1 MSKWNESNGDFE
13 KYWNSLSFEE
23 KYWLKD
29 HMELDFSKEFLSEKL
44 YKHWTEVI
52 NLIPEVKPRK
62 AKWALQDYCIS
73 NKIKPCEIYAGFSDW
88 NLRMKPRGAEILL
101 HLFEQGLIDQK
112 TKNASQDVSELKEY
126 SKVSEKEIDKEEQ
139 EINFEKQ
146 KRIERFQYVLKNPDE
161 IKESEMT
168 YSFLNEYSWAKFGK
182 GSHECQMREYTF
194 CKDFTI
200 VSIKSNSGKTKD
212 SRTMVWINIYNWD
225 GSLYKVVKNSAAI
238 AGLPSPNRRNDPNR
252 NWGLPG

>member
-146 KRIERFQYVLKNPDE
+146 KRIERFQYVL
-161 IKESEMT
+161 
-168 YSFLNEYSWAKFGK
+168 
-182 GSHECQMREYTF
+182 
-194 CKDFTI
+194 
-200 VSIKSNSGKTKD
+200 
-212 SRTMVWINIYNWD
+212 
-225 GSLYKVVKNSAAI
+225 
-238 AGLPSPNRRNDPNR
+238 
-252 NWGLPG
+252 